1 MLNMAY
7 SLGNKLVI
15 LEMSW
20 TYLALAKTLGILA
33 VFYFIYLYSIFN
45 FFFFSKYNYLFFFT
59 YFQQICF

>member
-1 MLNMAY
+1 MAY

-15 LEMSW
+15 FEMSW

-45 FFFFSKYNYLFFFT
+45 FFFFLSIIIFFFFT

>member
-1 MLNMAY
+1 MAY

-15 LEMSW
+15 FEMSW

-45 FFFFSKYNYLFFFT
+45 FFFFLSIIIFFFLPT
-59 YFQQICF
+59 FKKYAFK